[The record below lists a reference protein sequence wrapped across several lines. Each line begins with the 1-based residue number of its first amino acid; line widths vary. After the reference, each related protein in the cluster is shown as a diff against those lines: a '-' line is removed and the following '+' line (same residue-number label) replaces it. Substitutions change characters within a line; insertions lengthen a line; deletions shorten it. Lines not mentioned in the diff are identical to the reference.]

1 MESLSFL
8 LDGLGSALTP
18 QNLLFVFLGVM
29 IGTIVG
35 VIPGL
40 GPITAIAILIPLSY
54 GLDPVTA
61 IILMSGIYY
70 GAMYGGSITS
80 ILMNTPGEAANAITV
95 IDGYKM
101 ARAGR
106 AGAALATAAIGSY
119 AGGLFALAGLVLMA
133 PLLTG
138 LALSFGSAEYTVLL
152 FMALFLTA
160 TLMSGS
166 RIKGLVSVAIGMTIG
181 MVGIDGQST
190 VERWTFGVP
199 QLMDGIDLAIT
210 AMALFAIPEALRWLA
225 RGQQENHEGFTMQG
239 SPRMSRTEWRRSLPA
254 YGRGS
259 VVGFLAGI
267 FPGLG
272 PTIGTFASYAV
283 EKRFARK
290 EHREELGNGAI
301 EGVAGPE
308 TANNAGAGGA
318 MIPMLTLG
326 IPATATTAL
335 LLFVFQMYGLQ
346 AGPQLF
352 ETDPDLVWT
361 IIASLLVGNTML
373 LLLNLPLVRAF
384 VLLLKIPPPILY
396 AGVLLFTA
404 VGAWATAFSPFS
416 LLVLLAMGLI
426 GYFMEAHGFPLAPA
440 ILGLVL
446 VPLLETNLRRTLLLS
461 DGSYLVF
468 FQRPVSASILA
479 VVVAVFA
486 IGQIRGWRSR
496 ARQAAEPP
504 DKLVPTA

>member
-1 MESLSFL
+1 MDSLGYL
-8 LDGLGSALTP
+8 MQGLGAALTP
-18 QNLLFVFLGVM
+18 ENLLFVFIGVS

-40 GPITAIAILIPLSY
+40 GPITAIALLIPLSY
-54 GLDPVTA
+54 GLEPVTA
-61 IILMSGIYY
+61 LILMSGIYY

-101 ARAGR
+101 AKNGR
-106 AGAALATAAIGSY
+106 AGAALATAAVGSY

-133 PLLTG
+133 PLLTS
-138 LALSFGSAEYTVLL
+138 LALSFGAAEYTVLL
-152 FMALFLTA
+152 FMALTLTA
-160 TLMSGS
+160 TLLSGS
-166 RIKGLVSVAIGMTIG
+166 RVKGLISVAIGMIIG
-181 MVGIDGQST
+181 LIGIDPQST

-199 QLMDGIDLAIT
+199 ELMGGIDLAIT

-225 RGQQENHEGFTMQG
+225 RGQQENYERFAMQG
-239 SPRMSRTEWRRSLPA
+239 PPRMNREEFRRSLPS

-259 VVGFLAGI
+259 IVGFLAGI

-272 PTIGTFASYAV
+272 PTIGTFASYSV
-283 EKRFARK
+283 EQRLARK
-290 EHREELGNGAI
+290 EYRDQLGEGAI

-361 IIASLLVGNTML
+361 IIASLLVGNTIL
-373 LLLNLPLVRAF
+373 LLLNLPMVRAF
-384 VLLLKIPPPILY
+384 VQLLRIPPPMLY
-396 AGVLLFTA
+396 TGVLLFTA
-404 VGAWATAFSPFS
+404 VGAWAASFSAFS
-416 LLVLLAMGLI
+416 LGMLLAVGLV
-426 GYFMEAHGFPLAPA
+426 GYFMEANDLPLAPA

-446 VPLLETNLRRTLLLS
+446 VPLLETNLRRALLLS
-461 DGSYLVF
+461 DGSFMVF
-468 FQRPVSASILA
+468 LERPVSASILA
-479 VVVAVFA
+479 LVAVVTVVA
-486 IGQIRGWRSR
+486 QIRRWRVR
-496 ARQAAEPP
+496 ARVREP
-504 DKLVPTA
+504 DHHQVNAG

>member
-1 MESLSFL
+1 MEALSFL
-8 LDGLGSALTP
+8 LSGLGNALTP
-18 QNLLFVFLGVM
+18 ENLLFVFIGVM
-29 IGTIVG
+29 IGTVVG

-40 GPITAIAILIPLSY
+40 GPITAIALLIPLSY

-61 IILMSGIYY
+61 LIMMSGIYY

-101 ARAGR
+101 AKAGR
-106 AGAALATAAIGSY
+106 AGAALATAAIGSFI
-119 AGGLFALAGLVLMA
+119 GGMFALAGLVLMA
-133 PLLTG
+133 PLLTR
-138 LALSFGSAEYTVLL
+138 LALSFGSAEYAVLL
-152 FMALFLTA
+152 FMALLLTG

-166 RIKGLVSVAIGMTIG
+166 RVKGLISVAIGMIVG
-181 MVGIDGQST
+181 MVGIDGQTT

-199 QLMDGIDLAIT
+199 ELMDGVDLAIT

-225 RGQQENHEGFTMQG
+225 RGQQQNHQQFAVQG
-239 SPRMSRTEWRRSLPA
+239 STRMTRTEWRRSLPA

-259 VVGFLAGI
+259 VVGFVAGI

-272 PTIGTFASYAV
+272 PTIGTFASYSV

-290 EHREELGNGAI
+290 KYRDQLGHGAI

-346 AGPQLF
+346 PGPQLF

-361 IIASLLVGNTML
+361 IIASLLIGNTML
-373 LLLNLPLVRAF
+373 LLLNLPLVRVF
-384 VLLLKIPPPILY
+384 VLLLKIPPPLLY

-404 VGAWATAFSPFS
+404 VGAWATAFSAFA

-426 GYFMEAHGFPLAPA
+426 GYFMEANGFPLAPA

-446 VPLLETNLRRTLLLS
+446 IPLLETNLRRALLIS

-468 FQRPVSASILA
+468 IQRPVSASILA
-479 VVVAVFA
+479 LIVVVLVIAQV
-486 IGQIRGWRSR
+486 RRWRTR
-496 ARQAAEPP
+496 REQHGGARN
-504 DKLVPTA
+504 DLVSTH

>member
-8 LDGLGSALTP
+8 LDGLGSAMTP

-40 GPITAIAILIPLSY
+40 GPITAIALLIPLSY
-54 GLDPVTA
+54 GLEPVTA
-61 IILMSGIYY
+61 LILMSGIYY

-101 ARAGR
+101 AKAGR

-119 AGGLFALAGLVLMA
+119 VGGMFALAGLVLMA
-133 PLLTG
+133 PLLTR
-138 LALSFGSAEYTVLL
+138 LALSFGSAEYAVLL
-152 FMALFLTA
+152 FMALLLTS
-160 TLMSGS
+160 TLMSSS
-166 RIKGLVSVAIGMTIG
+166 RLKGLISVAIGMIIG

-225 RGQQENHEGFTMQG
+225 RGQNQNHERFVVQG
-239 SPRMSRTEWRRSLPA
+239 PTRMTRTEWRRSLPS

-290 EHREELGNGAI
+290 QYRDEMGHGAI

-308 TANNAGAGGA
+308 TANNAGAGAA

-352 ETDPDLVWT
+352 ETEPDLVWT

-373 LLLNLPLVRAF
+373 LLLNLPLVRVF

-396 AGVLLFTA
+396 ASVLLFTA
-404 VGAWATAFSPFS
+404 VGAWATAFSPFA
-416 LLVLLAMGLI
+416 LLVLLAIGLL
-426 GYFMEAHGFPLAPA
+426 GYFMEVNGFPLAPA

-468 FQRPVSASILA
+468 LQRPVSASILA
-479 VVVAVFA
+479 LVVVILVVA
-486 IGQIRGWRSR
+486 QLRRWR
-496 ARQAAEPP
+496 ARVKEEKQEVR
-504 DKLVPTA
+504 DLITTR

>member
-8 LDGLGSALTP
+8 LNGLGSALTP
-18 QNLLFVFLGVM
+18 ENLLFVFLGVM

-40 GPITAIAILIPLSY
+40 GPITAIALLIPLSY
-54 GLDPVTA
+54 GLEPVTA
-61 IILMSGIYY
+61 LIMMSGIYY

-95 IDGYKM
+95 IDGYQM
-101 ARAGR
+101 AKNGR

-119 AGGLFALAGLVLMA
+119 VGGLFALAGLVLLS
-133 PLLTG
+133 PLLTE
-138 LALSFGSAEYTVLL
+138 LALSFGSAEYAVLL
-152 FMALFLTA
+152 FMALLLTG

-166 RIKGLVSVAIGMTIG
+166 RVKGLISVSIGMIIG

-190 VERWTFGVP
+190 VARWTFGVP
-199 QLMDGIDLAIT
+199 ELLDGIDLAIT
-210 AMALFAIPEALRWLA
+210 AMALFAIPEAMRWLA
-225 RGQQENHEGFTMQG
+225 RGQHHNHQRFAMQG
-239 SPRMSRTEWRRSLPA
+239 SPRMTRSEWRRSAPA

-259 VVGFLAGI
+259 IVGFVAGI

-272 PTIGTFASYAV
+272 PTIGTFASYSV

-290 EHREELGNGAI
+290 KYRAELGHGAI

-308 TANNAGAGGA
+308 TANNSGAGGA

-361 IIASLLVGNTML
+361 IIASLLIGNTML
-373 LLLNLPLVRAF
+373 LLLNLPLVRVF
-384 VLLLKIPPPILY
+384 VLLLKIPPPMLY
-396 AGVLLFTA
+396 AGVLLFTV
-404 VGAWATAFSPFS
+404 VGAWATSFSRFS
-416 LLVLLAMGLI
+416 LLVLLTMGLI
-426 GYFMEAHGFPLAPA
+426 GYFMEANGFPLAPA

-446 VPLLETNLRRTLLLS
+446 VPLLETNLRRALLLS

-468 FQRPVSASILA
+468 LQRPVSASILA
-479 VVVAVFA
+479 LIVAVLVFA
-486 IGQIRGWRSR
+486 QLGRWR
-496 ARQAAEPP
+496 ARVQRRTEKSRDLATTP
-504 DKLVPTA
+504 